1 MEMPTVVPD
10 REPVSDRTPDDT
22 RPYAIRSTAE
32 AR

>member
-22 RPYAIRSTAE
+22 RPCVTRSTAE
-32 AR
+32 AG

>member
-1 MEMPTVVPD
+1 MEMPTVVPY
-10 REPVSDRTPDDT
+10 REPAPDRTPDAT